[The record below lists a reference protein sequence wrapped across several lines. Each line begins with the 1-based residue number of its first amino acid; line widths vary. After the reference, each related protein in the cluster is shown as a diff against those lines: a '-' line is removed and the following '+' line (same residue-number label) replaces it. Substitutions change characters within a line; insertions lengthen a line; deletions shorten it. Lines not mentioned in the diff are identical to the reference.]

1 MRGLTQS
8 ATSNEYLPHGAAYL
22 WDTRAVLLHAVSDA
36 VIGLALVAIAGLL
49 AALVYR
55 GRRDI
60 PWRTILIAFS
70 LFMVADGLTHLFA
83 VWTVWRPAVWLAGGA
98 KVVTAIAAVATAIAL
113 PPIIPRVL
121 GTLREAR
128 VRDQR
133 RAEREEAYAAL
144 QRSNRFSQALINSSL
159 DGILA
164 YDRELR
170 YTVWNPAME
179 RLAGVPAS
187 EVVGQSISEAS
198 AFLSEAGEI
207 ANIRSALT
215 GREVI
220 ALNRPFKAPGS
231 GRQGYFDGHYSPLRA
246 GDGEIVGGLAII
258 RDVTDRMASEREL
271 RRRQKQLAEAQQI
284 ARLGSWEWDI
294 PNNVVHWSE
303 ALHRIYG
310 TTPGDTT
317 LTYEGFLD
325 RVHAR
330 DRARVAGE
338 IEKAY
343 REGGTFSF
351 DHEIL
356 RPDGTVRAI
365 HARGETITD
374 ENAVA
379 IRMIGTGQD
388 ITERRRVEE
397 RTRQLAAEQ
406 AARAE
411 AEASASRMSFL
422 ADASTMLASSLD
434 HTATISSAAKL
445 MLPDLGD
452 FCMVDLRDSE
462 GRVRRVAVTGAKP
475 LDDILV
481 DRLRRHV
488 PASDTTT
495 HPIIVALQTGEAQ
508 VLVRSAPAKDPT
520 VKETAQ
526 RSLLEQLGGRACMVI
541 PFGAR
546 DRVLGAITL
555 VRVAQPTPYTTDD
568 LVLATEVA
576 RRVGVAVDNALL
588 YGEAQEANR
597 AKASFLAVMSHEL
610 RTPLNAILGYSD
622 LLDANI
628 GGELTAVQ
636 HSYVERTQA
645 SARHLLGLIE
655 EILTYARVE
664 AGREQIRIEPT
675 DARDVARAASAL
687 LEVDAAAKSIDVVLQ
702 LPARAVAMETD
713 AGKLR
718 QILVNLLSNAVK
730 FSTGGRIS
738 VDVRE
743 DPATVSFA
751 ISDQGAGISAE
762 HLPRIFDPFW
772 QVDNEM
778 TRRAGGTGL
787 GLSVTQR
794 LVQLLGGE
802 ISVQSEIGVGSTF
815 TVRIPTRQP
824 VPPHVRDRPLAGPA

>member
-1 MRGLTQS
+1 
-8 ATSNEYLPHGAAYL
+8 
-22 WDTRAVLLHAVSDA
+22 
-36 VIGLALVAIAGLL
+36 
-49 AALVYR
+49 
-55 GRRDI
+55 
-60 PWRTILIAFS
+60 
-70 LFMVADGLTHLFA
+70 MVAD
-83 VWTVWRPAVWLAGGA
+83 
-98 KVVTAIAAVATAIAL
+98 
-113 PPIIPRVL
+113 
-121 GTLREAR
+121 AR
-128 VRDQR
+128 ISDQR
-133 RAEREEAYAAL
+133 RREREEAYAAL
-144 QRSNRFSQALINSSL
+144 QRDNRFSQAIINSSL

-164 YDRELR
+164 YDRGLR
-170 YTVWNPAME
+170 YTAWNPAME
-179 RLAGVPAS
+179 RLTGVPAS
-187 EVVGQSISEAS
+187 AVVGQSIEEVSP
-198 AFLSEAGEI
+198 FLNEAGEI
-207 ANIRSALT
+207 ANIRSALS

-220 ALNRPFKAPGS
+220 ASNRPFKAPEKGP
-231 GRQGYFDGHYSPLRA
+231 QGYFDGHYSPLRA
-246 GDGEIVGGLAII
+246 EDGEIVGGLAII
-258 RDVTDRMASEREL
+258 RDVTERMASERES
-271 RRRQKQLAEAQQI
+271 RRRQKQLGEAQQI

-294 PNNVVHWSE
+294 ANNVVHWSE

-310 TTPGDTT
+310 TTPGSVT
-317 LTYEGFLD
+317 LTYEGFLE

-330 DRARVAGE
+330 DRARVAAE

-343 REGGTFSF
+343 REGGVFGF
-351 DHEIL
+351 DHEIV

-374 ENAVA
+374 ETGSAV
-379 IRMIGTGQD
+379 RMIGTGQD

-411 AEASASRMSFL
+411 AEASASRMAFL

-434 HTATISSAAKL
+434 HSATISSAAKL

-452 FCMVDLRDSE
+452 YCMVDLRDSE
-462 GRVRRVAVTGAKP
+462 GRVRRVAVNGANP

-481 DRLRRHV
+481 DRLRRQA
-488 PASDTTT
+488 PAPDASI
-495 HPIIVALQTGEAQ
+495 HPIITALQTGEPQ
-508 VLVRSAPAKDPT
+508 VLVRQPPAKEGSAR
-520 VKETAQ
+520 ETAQ
-526 RSLLEQLGGRACMVI
+526 RALMDQLGGRACMVI

-555 VRVAQPTPYTTDD
+555 VRTTEQKAYTSDD

-628 GGELTAVQ
+628 GGNLTDVQ
-636 HSYVERTQA
+636 HNYVVRTQA

-687 LEVDAAAKSIDVVLQ
+687 LEVDAAAKSIEIAVQ

-730 FSTGGRIS
+730 FSKGGRI
-738 VDVRE
+738 VLDVTE
-743 DPATVSFA
+743 EPATIQFA
-751 ISDQGAGISAE
+751 IADQGAGIAPE
-762 HLPRIFDPFW
+762 HLPKIFDPFW

-794 LVQLLGGE
+794 LVQLLGGD
-802 ISVQSEIGVGSTF
+802 ISVQSEVGAGSTF
-815 TVRIPTRQP
+815 TVRIPTHPSTIAHARERS
-824 VPPHVRDRPLAGPA
+824 VPPPS